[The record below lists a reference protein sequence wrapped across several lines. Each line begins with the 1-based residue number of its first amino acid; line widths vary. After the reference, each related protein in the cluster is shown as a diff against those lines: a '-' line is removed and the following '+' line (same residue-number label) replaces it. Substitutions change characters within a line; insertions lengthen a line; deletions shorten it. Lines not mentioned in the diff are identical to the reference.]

1 MHARQPFD
9 DVGTRE
15 KNETKPRERVRA
27 REKEED
33 IRDQIKTKRTSTLN
47 LLGSTLNSCTRML
60 NPIKVA
66 IEQCSTVGVKYTV
79 ARDFSSSTTIFSGDT
94 TANCSSEY
102 GCSGSLMSLMCAKIS
117 RASIGSLFEEEEEE
131 PPAAAARSRS
141 ARFRREMEDEALFFV
156 VDLTRGL
163 ALSNED
169 IISQEAFQTLGKMR
183 HTSRGK
189 MLSSS
194 KTHNAMSAFVAVASS
209 RKQQRSAA
217 AAAAAAAPA
226 RKKSDGKR
234 SATDFSARAKSGRK
248 ASCSGGSSSDS
259 SGIEDDG
266 CDATSRREHLARMV
280 FLSASASSSSMLAF
294 GKREAFAA
302 SSSSSS
308 SEEEEEVK
316 KDGKADDF
324 SSELTEYEDASN
336 NFHLS
341 YPKRWSLEKK
351 AGATALFKNPDVKYA
366 SIGVT
371 VTPVRID
378 SLKEFGSLEDIGQKL
393 VQAESQKQTTVPG
406 GTFMER
412 QSERESV
419 DTKTTF
425 YEYEYRLITTH
436 GNKRVYNYV
445 GVRDRTLFI
454 VNAQA
459 YEIEDGGEGEADLR
473 TRALYREVG
482 RSFDVLK

>member
-1 MHARQPFD
+1 M
-9 DVGTRE
+9 
-15 KNETKPRERVRA
+15 RA
-27 REKEED
+27 
-33 IRDQIKTKRTSTLN
+33 
-47 LLGSTLNSCTRML
+47 
-60 NPIKVA
+60 
-66 IEQCSTVGVKYTV
+66 
-79 ARDFSSSTTIFSGDT
+79 
-94 TANCSSEY
+94 
-102 GCSGSLMSLMCAKIS
+102 
-117 RASIGSLFEEEEEE
+117 
-131 PPAAAARSRS
+131 
-141 ARFRREMEDEALFFV
+141 
-156 VDLTRGL
+156 
-163 ALSNED
+163 
-169 IISQEAFQTLGKMR
+169 
-183 HTSRGK
+183 
-189 MLSSS
+189 S
-194 KTHNAMSAFVAVASS
+194 KTHDAMMSASFVAVAS
-209 RKQQRSAA
+209 RKQQRSAVA
-217 AAAAAAAPA
+217 AAAA
-226 RKKSDGKR
+226 RKKSDDGKR
-234 SATDFSARAKSGRK
+234 SVVFTNNFSARAKSGRK
-248 ASCSGGSSSDS
+248 ASCSAG
-259 SGIEDDG
+259 GIEDD
-266 CDATSRREHLARMV
+266 DARDAGTSRREHLARMMLFV
-280 FLSASASSSSMLAF
+280 SASASSMPAF
-294 GKREAFAA
+294 GGKRFEAFADSY
-302 SSSSSS
+302 SSSFS
-308 SEEEEEVK
+308 EEEVK
-316 KDGKADDF
+316 RDGKADDF

>member
-1 MHARQPFD
+1 
-9 DVGTRE
+9 
-15 KNETKPRERVRA
+15 
-27 REKEED
+27 
-33 IRDQIKTKRTSTLN
+33 
-47 LLGSTLNSCTRML
+47 
-60 NPIKVA
+60 
-66 IEQCSTVGVKYTV
+66 
-79 ARDFSSSTTIFSGDT
+79 
-94 TANCSSEY
+94 
-102 GCSGSLMSLMCAKIS
+102 
-117 RASIGSLFEEEEEE
+117 
-131 PPAAAARSRS
+131 
-141 ARFRREMEDEALFFV
+141 
-156 VDLTRGL
+156 
-163 ALSNED
+163 
-169 IISQEAFQTLGKMR
+169 MR
-183 HTSRGK
+183 HTSGENS
-189 MLSSS
+189 MLAS
-194 KTHNAMSAFVAVASS
+194 KTSAFVAVAS
-209 RKQQRSAA
+209 RKQRAA
-217 AAAAAAAPA
+217 AAA
-226 RKKSDGKR
+226 RKSDGR
-234 SATDFSARAKSGRK
+234 RNTTNFSARAKSGRK
-248 ASCSGGSSSDS
+248 ASCSGGSSSES
-259 SGIEDDG
+259 RSIEDDE
-266 CDATSRREHLARMV
+266 CDTTSRREHLARMM
-280 FLSASASSSSMLAF
+280 FLSACSASSSSSMLAF
-294 GKREAFAA
+294 GKREAFADS

-308 SEEEEEVK
+308 SEDEKEVK

>member
-1 MHARQPFD
+1 
-9 DVGTRE
+9 
-15 KNETKPRERVRA
+15 
-27 REKEED
+27 
-33 IRDQIKTKRTSTLN
+33 
-47 LLGSTLNSCTRML
+47 
-60 NPIKVA
+60 
-66 IEQCSTVGVKYTV
+66 
-79 ARDFSSSTTIFSGDT
+79 
-94 TANCSSEY
+94 
-102 GCSGSLMSLMCAKIS
+102 
-117 RASIGSLFEEEEEE
+117 
-131 PPAAAARSRS
+131 
-141 ARFRREMEDEALFFV
+141 
-156 VDLTRGL
+156 
-163 ALSNED
+163 
-169 IISQEAFQTLGKMR
+169 MR
-183 HTSRGK
+183 
-189 MLSSS
+189 SS
-194 KTHNAMSAFVAVASS
+194 KTHDAMMSAAFVAVAS
-209 RKQQRSAA
+209 RKQRRSAEAA
-217 AAAAAAAPA
+217 AA
-226 RKKSDGKR
+226 RKKKSDGKR
-234 SATDFSARAKSGRK
+234 SATNFSARAKSGRK
-248 ASCSGGSSSDS
+248 ASCSAG
-259 SGIEDDG
+259 GIEDD
-266 CDATSRREHLARMV
+266 DARDAGTSRREQLARMLFV
-280 FLSASASSSSMLAF
+280 SASASSMPAF
-294 GKREAFAA
+294 GKRFEAFADA
-302 SSSSSS
+302 SSSSFS
-308 SEEEEEVK
+308 EEEEVK
-316 KDGKADDF
+316 RDGGKADDF

>member
-1 MHARQPFD
+1 
-9 DVGTRE
+9 
-15 KNETKPRERVRA
+15 
-27 REKEED
+27 
-33 IRDQIKTKRTSTLN
+33 
-47 LLGSTLNSCTRML
+47 
-60 NPIKVA
+60 
-66 IEQCSTVGVKYTV
+66 
-79 ARDFSSSTTIFSGDT
+79 
-94 TANCSSEY
+94 
-102 GCSGSLMSLMCAKIS
+102 
-117 RASIGSLFEEEEEE
+117 
-131 PPAAAARSRS
+131 
-141 ARFRREMEDEALFFV
+141 
-156 VDLTRGL
+156 
-163 ALSNED
+163 
-169 IISQEAFQTLGKMR
+169 MR
-183 HTSRGK
+183 
-189 MLSSS
+189 SS
-194 KTHNAMSAFVAVASS
+194 KTHDAMSASFVAVAS
-209 RKQQRSAA
+209 RKQCSAA
-217 AAAAAAAPA
+217 AA
-226 RKKSDGKR
+226 RKSDGKR
-234 SATDFSARAKSGRK
+234 NTILSARAKSGRK

-266 CDATSRREHLARMV
+266 CDATSRREHLARMM
-280 FLSASASSSSMLAF
+280 FLSACSASSSSSMLAF
-294 GKREAFAA
+294 GKREAFAD
-302 SSSSSS
+302 SSSSS
-308 SEEEEEVK
+308 SEDEKEVK

>member
-1 MHARQPFD
+1 MFRVVDVFDVRENLASVDWVSLRRRRRRTRSGALSFGAFPERDGRRGVVLARGFD
-9 DVGTRE
+9 QR
-15 KNETKPRERVRA
+15 
-27 REKEED
+27 
-33 IRDQIKTKRTSTLN
+33 
-47 LLGSTLNSCTRML
+47 
-60 NPIKVA
+60 
-66 IEQCSTVGVKYTV
+66 VGVVERRHRIMCISQK
-79 ARDFSSSTTIFSGDT
+79 AFHSGE
-94 TANCSSEY
+94 N
-102 GCSGSLMSLMCAKIS
+102 
-117 RASIGSLFEEEEEE
+117 ASKN
-131 PPAAAARSRS
+131 
-141 ARFRREMEDEALFFV
+141 
-156 VDLTRGL
+156 TRL
-163 ALSNED
+163 AL
-169 IISQEAFQTLGKMR
+169 GKNMR
-183 HTSRGK
+183 A
-189 MLSSS
+189 S
-194 KTHNAMSAFVAVASS
+194 KTHDAMMSASFVAVAS

-217 AAAAAAAPA
+217 
-226 RKKSDGKR
+226 DNGKR
-234 SATDFSARAKSGRK
+234 NVVTNNFSARAKSGRK
-248 ASCSGGSSSDS
+248 ASCSAG
-259 SGIEDDG
+259 GIEDD
-266 CDATSRREHLARMV
+266 DARDAGTSRREHLARMMLFV
-280 FLSASASSSSMLAF
+280 SASASSMPAF
-294 GKREAFAA
+294 GGKRFEAFADA
-302 SSSSSS
+302 SSSFS
-308 SEEEEEVK
+308 EEEEVK
-316 KDGKADDF
+316 RDGKADDDF

>member
-1 MHARQPFD
+1 MRF
-9 DVGTRE
+9 
-15 KNETKPRERVRA
+15 
-27 REKEED
+27 
-33 IRDQIKTKRTSTLN
+33 TL
-47 LLGSTLNSCTRML
+47 
-60 NPIKVA
+60 V
-66 IEQCSTVGVKYTV
+66 
-79 ARDFSSSTTIFSGDT
+79 
-94 TANCSSEY
+94 
-102 GCSGSLMSLMCAKIS
+102 
-117 RASIGSLFEEEEEE
+117 
-131 PPAAAARSRS
+131 
-141 ARFRREMEDEALFFV
+141 
-156 VDLTRGL
+156 
-163 ALSNED
+163 
-169 IISQEAFQTLGKMR
+169 GKMR
-183 HTSRGK
+183 HTLLGEN
-189 MLSSS
+189 MLAS
-194 KTHNAMSAFVAVASS
+194 KTSAFVAVAS
-209 RKQQRSAA
+209 RKQCSAA
-217 AAAAAAAPA
+217 AA
-226 RKKSDGKR
+226 RKSDGKR
-234 SATDFSARAKSGRK
+234 NTILSARAKSGRK

-266 CDATSRREHLARMV
+266 CDATSRREHLARMM
-280 FLSASASSSSMLAF
+280 FLSACSCASSSSMLAF
-294 GKREAFAA
+294 GKREAFAD

-308 SEEEEEVK
+308 DEEEVK

>member
-1 MHARQPFD
+1 MY
-9 DVGTRE
+9 
-15 KNETKPRERVRA
+15 
-27 REKEED
+27 
-33 IRDQIKTKRTSTLN
+33 ILRTLWGKCVT
-47 LLGSTLNSCTRML
+47 LLGENML
-60 NPIKVA
+60 A
-66 IEQCSTVGVKYTV
+66 
-79 ARDFSSSTTIFSGDT
+79 
-94 TANCSSEY
+94 
-102 GCSGSLMSLMCAKIS
+102 
-117 RASIGSLFEEEEEE
+117 
-131 PPAAAARSRS
+131 
-141 ARFRREMEDEALFFV
+141 
-156 VDLTRGL
+156 
-163 ALSNED
+163 
-169 IISQEAFQTLGKMR
+169 
-183 HTSRGK
+183 
-189 MLSSS
+189 S
-194 KTHNAMSAFVAVASS
+194 KTSAFVAVAS
-209 RKQQRSAA
+209 RKQRSAA
-217 AAAAAAAPA
+217 AA
-226 RKKSDGKR
+226 RKSDGKR
-234 SATDFSARAKSGRK
+234 ITTISARAKSGRK
-248 ASCSGGSSSDS
+248 ASSSGGSSSDS
-259 SGIEDDG
+259 RSIEDDE
-266 CDATSRREHLARMV
+266 CDTTSRRELLARMM
-280 FLSASASSSSMLAF
+280 FLSASCASSSSMLVF
-294 GKREAFAA
+294 GKREAFAD
-302 SSSSSS
+302 SSSS
-308 SEEEEEVK
+308 SEEEVE

>member
-1 MHARQPFD
+1 
-9 DVGTRE
+9 
-15 KNETKPRERVRA
+15 
-27 REKEED
+27 
-33 IRDQIKTKRTSTLN
+33 
-47 LLGSTLNSCTRML
+47 ML
-60 NPIKVA
+60 A
-66 IEQCSTVGVKYTV
+66 
-79 ARDFSSSTTIFSGDT
+79 
-94 TANCSSEY
+94 
-102 GCSGSLMSLMCAKIS
+102 
-117 RASIGSLFEEEEEE
+117 
-131 PPAAAARSRS
+131 
-141 ARFRREMEDEALFFV
+141 
-156 VDLTRGL
+156 
-163 ALSNED
+163 
-169 IISQEAFQTLGKMR
+169 
-183 HTSRGK
+183 
-189 MLSSS
+189 S
-194 KTHNAMSAFVAVASS
+194 KTSAFVAVAS
-209 RKQQRSAA
+209 RKQRAA
-217 AAAAAAAPA
+217 AAA
-226 RKKSDGKR
+226 RKSDGKIH
-234 SATDFSARAKSGRK
+234 TILSARAKSGRK

-259 SGIEDDG
+259 SGIEDDE
-266 CDATSRREHLARMV
+266 CDTTSRREHLARMM
-280 FLSASASSSSMLAF
+280 FLSACSASSSSSMLAF
-294 GKREAFAA
+294 GKREAFAD

-308 SEEEEEVK
+308 SSDEKDVK

-324 SSELTEYEDASN
+324 SSFELTEYEDASN

>member
-1 MHARQPFD
+1 
-9 DVGTRE
+9 
-15 KNETKPRERVRA
+15 
-27 REKEED
+27 
-33 IRDQIKTKRTSTLN
+33 
-47 LLGSTLNSCTRML
+47 
-60 NPIKVA
+60 
-66 IEQCSTVGVKYTV
+66 
-79 ARDFSSSTTIFSGDT
+79 
-94 TANCSSEY
+94 
-102 GCSGSLMSLMCAKIS
+102 
-117 RASIGSLFEEEEEE
+117 
-131 PPAAAARSRS
+131 
-141 ARFRREMEDEALFFV
+141 
-156 VDLTRGL
+156 
-163 ALSNED
+163 
-169 IISQEAFQTLGKMR
+169 MR
-183 HTSRGK
+183 
-189 MLSSS
+189 SS
-194 KTHNAMSAFVAVASS
+194 KTHDAMMSASFVAVAS

-217 AAAAAAAPA
+217 AAA

-234 SATDFSARAKSGRK
+234 SATNNFSARAKSGRK
-248 ASCSGGSSSDS
+248 ASCSAG
-259 SGIEDDG
+259 GIEDD
-266 CDATSRREHLARMV
+266 DARDAGTSRREQLARML
-280 FLSASASSSSMLAF
+280 FASASASSMPAF
-294 GKREAFAA
+294 GKRFEAFADA
-302 SSSSSS
+302 SSSSFS
-308 SEEEEEVK
+308 EEEEVK
-316 KDGKADDF
+316 RDGGKADDF

>member
-1 MHARQPFD
+1 
-9 DVGTRE
+9 
-15 KNETKPRERVRA
+15 
-27 REKEED
+27 
-33 IRDQIKTKRTSTLN
+33 
-47 LLGSTLNSCTRML
+47 ML
-60 NPIKVA
+60 A
-66 IEQCSTVGVKYTV
+66 
-79 ARDFSSSTTIFSGDT
+79 
-94 TANCSSEY
+94 
-102 GCSGSLMSLMCAKIS
+102 
-117 RASIGSLFEEEEEE
+117 
-131 PPAAAARSRS
+131 
-141 ARFRREMEDEALFFV
+141 
-156 VDLTRGL
+156 
-163 ALSNED
+163 
-169 IISQEAFQTLGKMR
+169 
-183 HTSRGK
+183 
-189 MLSSS
+189 S
-194 KTHNAMSAFVAVASS
+194 KTSAFVAVAS
-209 RKQQRSAA
+209 RKQRAA
-217 AAAAAAAPA
+217 AAA
-226 RKKSDGKR
+226 RKSDGR
-234 SATDFSARAKSGRK
+234 RNTTNFSARAKSGRK
-248 ASCSGGSSSDS
+248 ASCSGGSSSES
-259 SGIEDDG
+259 RSIEDDE
-266 CDATSRREHLARMV
+266 CDTTSRREHLARMM
-280 FLSASASSSSMLAF
+280 FLSACSASSSSSMLAF
-294 GKREAFAA
+294 GKREAFAD
-302 SSSSSS
+302 SSSSS
-308 SEEEEEVK
+308 SEDEKEVK

>member
-1 MHARQPFD
+1 
-9 DVGTRE
+9 
-15 KNETKPRERVRA
+15 
-27 REKEED
+27 
-33 IRDQIKTKRTSTLN
+33 
-47 LLGSTLNSCTRML
+47 ML
-60 NPIKVA
+60 A
-66 IEQCSTVGVKYTV
+66 
-79 ARDFSSSTTIFSGDT
+79 
-94 TANCSSEY
+94 
-102 GCSGSLMSLMCAKIS
+102 
-117 RASIGSLFEEEEEE
+117 
-131 PPAAAARSRS
+131 
-141 ARFRREMEDEALFFV
+141 
-156 VDLTRGL
+156 
-163 ALSNED
+163 
-169 IISQEAFQTLGKMR
+169 
-183 HTSRGK
+183 
-189 MLSSS
+189 S
-194 KTHNAMSAFVAVASS
+194 KTSAFVAVAS
-209 RKQQRSAA
+209 RKQRSAA
-217 AAAAAAAPA
+217 AA
-226 RKKSDGKR
+226 RKSDGKR
-234 SATDFSARAKSGRK
+234 ITTISARAKSGRK
-248 ASCSGGSSSDS
+248 ASSSGGSSSDS
-259 SGIEDDG
+259 RSIEDDE
-266 CDATSRREHLARMV
+266 CDTTSRRELLARMM
-280 FLSASASSSSMLAF
+280 FLSASCASSSSMLVF
-294 GKREAFAA
+294 GKREAFAD
-302 SSSSSS
+302 SSSSSF
-308 SEEEEEVK
+308 SEDEEVK

>member
-1 MHARQPFD
+1 
-9 DVGTRE
+9 
-15 KNETKPRERVRA
+15 
-27 REKEED
+27 
-33 IRDQIKTKRTSTLN
+33 
-47 LLGSTLNSCTRML
+47 ML
-60 NPIKVA
+60 A
-66 IEQCSTVGVKYTV
+66 
-79 ARDFSSSTTIFSGDT
+79 
-94 TANCSSEY
+94 
-102 GCSGSLMSLMCAKIS
+102 
-117 RASIGSLFEEEEEE
+117 
-131 PPAAAARSRS
+131 
-141 ARFRREMEDEALFFV
+141 
-156 VDLTRGL
+156 
-163 ALSNED
+163 
-169 IISQEAFQTLGKMR
+169 
-183 HTSRGK
+183 
-189 MLSSS
+189 S
-194 KTHNAMSAFVAVASS
+194 KTSAFVAVAS
-209 RKQQRSAA
+209 RKQRSAA
-217 AAAAAAAPA
+217 AA
-226 RKKSDGKR
+226 RKSDNKR
-234 SATDFSARAKSGRK
+234 ITTISARAKSGRK
-248 ASCSGGSSSDS
+248 ASSSGGSSSDS
-259 SGIEDDG
+259 RSIEDDE
-266 CDATSRREHLARMV
+266 CDTTSRRELLARMM
-280 FLSASASSSSMLAF
+280 FLSASCASSSSMLVF
-294 GKREAFAA
+294 GKREAFAD
-302 SSSSSS
+302 SSSSSF
-308 SEEEEEVK
+308 SEDEEVK

>member
-1 MHARQPFD
+1 M
-9 DVGTRE
+9 
-15 KNETKPRERVRA
+15 RA
-27 REKEED
+27 
-33 IRDQIKTKRTSTLN
+33 
-47 LLGSTLNSCTRML
+47 
-60 NPIKVA
+60 
-66 IEQCSTVGVKYTV
+66 
-79 ARDFSSSTTIFSGDT
+79 
-94 TANCSSEY
+94 
-102 GCSGSLMSLMCAKIS
+102 
-117 RASIGSLFEEEEEE
+117 
-131 PPAAAARSRS
+131 
-141 ARFRREMEDEALFFV
+141 
-156 VDLTRGL
+156 
-163 ALSNED
+163 
-169 IISQEAFQTLGKMR
+169 
-183 HTSRGK
+183 
-189 MLSSS
+189 S
-194 KTHNAMSAFVAVASS
+194 KTHDAMMSASFVAVAS

-217 AAAAAAAPA
+217 AAAAA

-234 SATDFSARAKSGRK
+234 SATNFSARAKSGRK
-248 ASCSGGSSSDS
+248 ASCSAG
-259 SGIEDDG
+259 GIEDD
-266 CDATSRREHLARMV
+266 DDARDAATSRREQLARMMLFV
-280 FLSASASSSSMLAF
+280 SASASSMPAF
-294 GKREAFAA
+294 GGKRFEAFADA
-302 SSSSSS
+302 SSSSFS
-308 SEEEEEVK
+308 EEEEVK
-316 KDGKADDF
+316 RDGKADDF

-393 VQAESQKQTTVPG
+393 VRAESQKQTTVPG

-459 YEIEDGGEGEADLR
+459 YEIEDGGEGDADLR

>member
-1 MHARQPFD
+1 M
-9 DVGTRE
+9 
-15 KNETKPRERVRA
+15 RA
-27 REKEED
+27 
-33 IRDQIKTKRTSTLN
+33 
-47 LLGSTLNSCTRML
+47 
-60 NPIKVA
+60 
-66 IEQCSTVGVKYTV
+66 
-79 ARDFSSSTTIFSGDT
+79 
-94 TANCSSEY
+94 
-102 GCSGSLMSLMCAKIS
+102 
-117 RASIGSLFEEEEEE
+117 
-131 PPAAAARSRS
+131 
-141 ARFRREMEDEALFFV
+141 
-156 VDLTRGL
+156 
-163 ALSNED
+163 
-169 IISQEAFQTLGKMR
+169 
-183 HTSRGK
+183 
-189 MLSSS
+189 S
-194 KTHNAMSAFVAVASS
+194 KTHDAMMSASFVAVAS

-217 AAAAAAAPA
+217 
-226 RKKSDGKR
+226 DNGKR
-234 SATDFSARAKSGRK
+234 SVVTNNFSARAKSGRK
-248 ASCSGGSSSDS
+248 ASCSAG
-259 SGIEDDG
+259 GIEDD
-266 CDATSRREHLARMV
+266 DARDAGTSRREHLARMMLFV
-280 FLSASASSSSMLAF
+280 SASASSMPAF
-294 GKREAFAA
+294 GGKRFEAFADA
-302 SSSSSS
+302 SSSSFS
-308 SEEEEEVK
+308 EEEEVK
-316 KDGKADDF
+316 RDGKADDDF

>member
-1 MHARQPFD
+1 M
-9 DVGTRE
+9 
-15 KNETKPRERVRA
+15 RA
-27 REKEED
+27 
-33 IRDQIKTKRTSTLN
+33 
-47 LLGSTLNSCTRML
+47 
-60 NPIKVA
+60 
-66 IEQCSTVGVKYTV
+66 
-79 ARDFSSSTTIFSGDT
+79 
-94 TANCSSEY
+94 
-102 GCSGSLMSLMCAKIS
+102 
-117 RASIGSLFEEEEEE
+117 
-131 PPAAAARSRS
+131 
-141 ARFRREMEDEALFFV
+141 
-156 VDLTRGL
+156 
-163 ALSNED
+163 
-169 IISQEAFQTLGKMR
+169 
-183 HTSRGK
+183 
-189 MLSSS
+189 S
-194 KTHNAMSAFVAVASS
+194 KTHDAMMSASFVAVAS
-209 RKQQRSAA
+209 RKQQRSAEA
-217 AAAAAAAPA
+217 AAA

-234 SATDFSARAKSGRK
+234 SATNFSARAKSGRK
-248 ASCSGGSSSDS
+248 ASCSAG
-259 SGIEDDG
+259 GIEDDEDDER
-266 CDATSRREHLARMV
+266 DAGTSRREHLARMMLFV
-280 FLSASASSSSMLAF
+280 SASASSMPAF
-294 GKREAFAA
+294 GGKRFEAFADA
-302 SSSSSS
+302 SSSSFL
-308 SEEEEEVK
+308 EEEEVK
-316 KDGKADDF
+316 RDGVKADDF

-393 VQAESQKQTTVPG
+393 VRAESQKQTTVPG

>member
-1 MHARQPFD
+1 
-9 DVGTRE
+9 
-15 KNETKPRERVRA
+15 
-27 REKEED
+27 
-33 IRDQIKTKRTSTLN
+33 
-47 LLGSTLNSCTRML
+47 
-60 NPIKVA
+60 
-66 IEQCSTVGVKYTV
+66 
-79 ARDFSSSTTIFSGDT
+79 
-94 TANCSSEY
+94 
-102 GCSGSLMSLMCAKIS
+102 
-117 RASIGSLFEEEEEE
+117 
-131 PPAAAARSRS
+131 
-141 ARFRREMEDEALFFV
+141 
-156 VDLTRGL
+156 
-163 ALSNED
+163 
-169 IISQEAFQTLGKMR
+169 MR
-183 HTSRGK
+183 
-189 MLSSS
+189 SS
-194 KTHNAMSAFVAVASS
+194 KTHDAMMSAAFVAVAS
-209 RKQQRSAA
+209 RKQRRSAEAA
-217 AAAAAAAPA
+217 AA
-226 RKKSDGKR
+226 RKKKSDGKR
-234 SATDFSARAKSGRK
+234 SATNFSARAKSGRK
-248 ASCSGGSSSDS
+248 ASCSAG
-259 SGIEDDG
+259 GIEDG
-266 CDATSRREHLARMV
+266 ARDAGTSRREHLARMLFV
-280 FLSASASSSSMLAF
+280 SASASSMPAF
-294 GKREAFAA
+294 GKRFEAFADA
-302 SSSSSS
+302 SSSSFS
-308 SEEEEEVK
+308 EEEVK
-316 KDGKADDF
+316 RDGKAVDF

>member
-1 MHARQPFD
+1 MRQ
-9 DVGTRE
+9 
-15 KNETKPRERVRA
+15 KH
-27 REKEED
+27 
-33 IRDQIKTKRTSTLN
+33 S
-47 LLGSTLNSCTRML
+47 LLW
-60 NPIKVA
+60 
-66 IEQCSTVGVKYTV
+66 
-79 ARDFSSSTTIFSGDT
+79 
-94 TANCSSEY
+94 
-102 GCSGSLMSLMCAKIS
+102 
-117 RASIGSLFEEEEEE
+117 
-131 PPAAAARSRS
+131 
-141 ARFRREMEDEALFFV
+141 
-156 VDLTRGL
+156 
-163 ALSNED
+163 
-169 IISQEAFQTLGKMR
+169 GKMF
-183 HTSRGK
+183 
-189 MLSSS
+189 SS
-194 KTHNAMSAFVAVASS
+194 KTNNASAFVAVAS
-209 RKQQRSAA
+209 RKQRSAA
-217 AAAAAAAPA
+217 AA
-226 RKKSDGKR
+226 RKSDGKR
-234 SATDFSARAKSGRK
+234 SATNFSARAKSGRK
-248 ASCSGGSSSDS
+248 ASCSGGSSSSSDS
-259 SGIEDDG
+259 SGIEDDER
-266 CDATSRREHLARMV
+266 DATSRREQLARMM
-280 FLSASASSSSMLAF
+280 FLSAFASSMPAF
-294 GKREAFAA
+294 GKREAFAD
-302 SSSSSS
+302 SSSSFS
-308 SEEEEEVK
+308 EEEVK

-425 YEYEYRLITTH
+425 YEYEYRLITKH

-482 RSFDVLK
+482 RSFDVSILL

>member
-1 MHARQPFD
+1 
-9 DVGTRE
+9 
-15 KNETKPRERVRA
+15 
-27 REKEED
+27 
-33 IRDQIKTKRTSTLN
+33 
-47 LLGSTLNSCTRML
+47 
-60 NPIKVA
+60 
-66 IEQCSTVGVKYTV
+66 
-79 ARDFSSSTTIFSGDT
+79 
-94 TANCSSEY
+94 
-102 GCSGSLMSLMCAKIS
+102 
-117 RASIGSLFEEEEEE
+117 
-131 PPAAAARSRS
+131 
-141 ARFRREMEDEALFFV
+141 
-156 VDLTRGL
+156 
-163 ALSNED
+163 
-169 IISQEAFQTLGKMR
+169 MR
-183 HTSRGK
+183 
-189 MLSSS
+189 SS
-194 KTHNAMSAFVAVASS
+194 KTHDAMMSAAFVAVAS
-209 RKQQRSAA
+209 RKQRRSAEAA
-217 AAAAAAAPA
+217 AA
-226 RKKSDGKR
+226 RKKKSDGKR
-234 SATDFSARAKSGRK
+234 SATNFSARAKSGRK
-248 ASCSGGSSSDS
+248 ASCSAG
-259 SGIEDDG
+259 GIEDG
-266 CDATSRREHLARMV
+266 ARDAGTSRREHLARMMLFV
-280 FLSASASSSSMLAF
+280 SASASSMPAF
-294 GKREAFAA
+294 GKRFEAFADA
-302 SSSSSS
+302 SSSSFS
-308 SEEEEEVK
+308 EEEEVK
-316 KDGKADDF
+316 RDGGKADDF